1 MALTVYQGYQGSV
14 KFHASGG
21 AVAAIAG
28 VTAWS
33 IGISKEIISTTN
45 ISDTYE
51 KRVGGLV
58 SGSGSVE
65 LLYTTESASLIA
77 AVNTTEDPGTALFE
91 LYLDTDGGK
100 KISFA
105 GIIDSADY
113 GSSTDDIQRVV
124 CTFVTN
130 GTITTSV

>member
-21 AVAAIAG
+21 AVATIAG

-58 SGSGSVE
+58 SGSGSIE
-65 LLYTTESASLIA
+65 LLYTAESASIIA

-91 LYLDTDGGK
+91 LYRDTDGGK

-130 GTITTSV
+130 GTITTTV